1 MFLREVITN
10 FTQKV
15 DTLAVKMLVLL
26 RLYFKELFHA
36 LHQYCYGTFLGLI
49 DGQTVTPTFL
59 IFPFGQFCT
68 GVDEIID
75 ILSWVIGIDQVLL
88 QVESVIR

>member
-1 MFLREVITN
+1 
-10 FTQKV
+10 
-15 DTLAVKMLVLL
+15 MLVLL

-36 LHQYCYGTFLGLI
+36 VRQYGYGSFLCLVNC
-49 DGQTVTPTFL
+49 QTVTPTFL

-75 ILSWVIGIDQVLL
+75 ILPRVIGIDQVLL
-88 QVESVIR
+88 QVESII